1 VPPPRGPGVA
11 RTRATILRAARCL
24 LFDEGLEALSHRR
37 VAELAGVGR
46 ATVYRHWPDRVRLL
60 RDACATEMGA
70 IHTTPTGELRE
81 DLLAE
86 LEVLRVALAELGV
99 GRVLVSCADR
109 GPWEPELAEA
119 KTALVREG
127 VSTIRAILVA
137 AQLRGLLGPDHD
149 VDEAV
154 SRVVGPIAFRYLA
167 LDQVIPSEA
176 VEREVDAFLVGH
188 LPYE

>member
-1 VPPPRGPGVA
+1 VGAA
-11 RTRATILRAARCL
+11 RTRASILRAARCL

-60 RDACATEMGA
+60 RDACAAEMAA

-86 LEVLRVALAELGV
+86 LQVLRVALADLGV

-109 GPWEPELAEA
+109 GSWEPELAEA

-127 VSTIRAILVA
+127 VSTIRTILAA
-137 AQLRGLLGPDHD
+137 AQIRGLLRPELDL
-149 VDEAV
+149 DESV
-154 SRVVGPIAFRYLA
+154 SRVVGPIVFRYLA
-167 LDQVIPSEA
+167 LDQVIPPEA